1 MVEDSKKVQFIRVLE
16 PQQGQRIDNFLIRHL
31 KGVPRSR
38 IYRLV
43 RRGEVRINKK
53 RCKPAQKL
61 EAGDEVR
68 IPPFSGVTA
77 APPKKL
83 GLGMRQLLEK
93 SVLFENDEVLVIN
106 KPAGLAVHGGSN
118 IRLGLIEALR
128 QMNPQWPELELA
140 HRLDRDTSGC
150 IIISKNT
157 IFLRYIHRK
166 FKEKSIKKQYL
177 ALVHGK
183 WPKGLLEVQAPLLK
197 HGVSS
202 DERMVYIDESGKPSL
217 TRFRVIRRY
226 QDSTLIE
233 ASPMSGRKHQIRAH
247 CKHVGHPVVGDRKYI
262 LKALKSPLRNVKTL
276 CLHANKITFM
286 MPGRNKSTEVEAPI
300 DPTMASVLDKLDKN
314 NHIK

>member
-1 MVEDSKKVQFIRVLE
+1 MVEDNKKVQFIRVLE

-61 EAGDEVR
+61 ETGDEVR
-68 IPPFSGVTA
+68 IPPFWGITA
-77 APPKKL
+77 VPPKPI
-83 GLGMRQLLEK
+83 GLGMQQLLEK

-106 KPAGLAVHGGSN
+106 KPAGLAVHGGAS

-128 QMNPQWPELELA
+128 QINPQWPELELA

-157 IFLRYIHRK
+157 LFLRYIHRK

-197 HGVSS
+197 HGASS
-202 DERMVYIDESGKPSL
+202 NESMVYIDDSGKPSL
-217 TRFRVIRRY
+217 TRFRVIRRH

-233 ASPMSGRKHQIRAH
+233 ASPVSGRKHQIRAH
-247 CKHVGHPVVGDRKYI
+247 CKHVGHPVVGDRKYL
-262 LKALKSPLRNVKTL
+262 LKGFKSPLCNVKTL

-300 DPTMASVLDKLDKN
+300 DPTMASVLNKLDK
-314 NHIK
+314 K

>member
-1 MVEDSKKVQFIRVLE
+1 MIEDSKKVQFIRVLE

-61 EAGDEVR
+61 ETGDEVR
-68 IPPFSGVTA
+68 IPPFWGITA
-77 APPKKL
+77 VPPKPI
-83 GLGMRQLLEK
+83 GLGMQQLLEK

-106 KPAGLAVHGGSN
+106 KPAGLAVHGGSS

-128 QMNPQWPELELA
+128 QINPQWPELELA

-150 IIISKNT
+150 MIISKNT
-157 IFLRYIHRK
+157 LFLRYIHRK

-197 HGVSS
+197 HSASS
-202 DERMVYIDESGKPSL
+202 NESMVYIDDSGKPSL
-217 TRFRVIRRY
+217 TRFRVIRRH

-233 ASPMSGRKHQIRAH
+233 ASPVSGRKHQIRAH
-247 CKHVGHPVVGDRKYI
+247 CKHVGHPVVGDRKYL
-262 LKALKSPLRNVKTL
+262 LKGFKSPLCNVKTL

-300 DPTMASVLDKLDKN
+300 DPTMASVLDKLDK
-314 NHIK
+314 K

>member
-1 MVEDSKKVQFIRVLE
+1 MVEDNKKVQFIRVLD

-61 EAGDEVR
+61 ETGDEVR
-68 IPPFSGVTA
+68 IPPFWGITA
-77 APPKKL
+77 VPPKPI
-83 GLGMRQLLEK
+83 GLGMQQLLEK

-106 KPAGLAVHGGSN
+106 KPAGLAVHGGSS

-128 QMNPQWPELELA
+128 QINPQWPELELA

-150 IIISKNT
+150 MIISKNT
-157 IFLRYIHRK
+157 LFLRYIHRK

-197 HGVSS
+197 HGASS
-202 DERMVYIDESGKPSL
+202 NESMVYINDSGKPSL
-217 TRFRVIRRY
+217 TRFRVIRRH

-233 ASPMSGRKHQIRAH
+233 ASPVSGRKHQIRAH
-247 CKHVGHPVVGDRKYI
+247 CKHVGHPVVGDRKYL
-262 LKALKSPLRNVKTL
+262 LKGFKSPLCNVKTL

-300 DPTMASVLDKLDKN
+300 DPTMASVLDKLDK
-314 NHIK
+314 K

>member
-1 MVEDSKKVQFIRVLE
+1 MVEDNKKVQFIRVLE

-61 EAGDEVR
+61 ETGDEVR
-68 IPPFSGVTA
+68 IPPFWGITA
-77 APPKKL
+77 VPPKPI
-83 GLGMRQLLEK
+83 GLGMQQLLEK

-106 KPAGLAVHGGSN
+106 KPAGLAVHGGSS

-128 QMNPQWPELELA
+128 QINPQWPELELA

-150 IIISKNT
+150 MIISKNT
-157 IFLRYIHRK
+157 LFLRYIHRK

-197 HGVSS
+197 HSASS
-202 DERMVYIDESGKPSL
+202 NESMVYIDDSGKPSL
-217 TRFRVIRRY
+217 TRFRVIRRH

-233 ASPMSGRKHQIRAH
+233 ASPVSGRKHQIRAH
-247 CKHVGHPVVGDRKYI
+247 CKHVGHPVVGDRKYL
-262 LKALKSPLRNVKTL
+262 LKGFKSPLCNVKTL

-300 DPTMASVLDKLDKN
+300 DPTMASVLDKLDK
-314 NHIK
+314 

>member
-1 MVEDSKKVQFIRVLE
+1 MIEDSKKVQFIRVLE

-53 RCKPAQKL
+53 RCKPGQKL

-128 QMNPQWPELELA
+128 QINPQWPELELA

-150 IIISKNT
+150 ILISKNT

-166 FKEKSIKKQYL
+166 FKEKSINKQYL

-197 HGVSS
+197 HGASS
-202 DERMVYIDESGKPSL
+202 NEHLVYIDDSGKSSL
-217 TRFRVIRRY
+217 TRFRVIRRH
-226 QDSTLIE
+226 QDSTLVE
-233 ASPMSGRKHQIRAH
+233 ASPVSGRKHQIRAH
-247 CKHVGHPVVGDRKYI
+247 CKHVGHPVVGDQKYV
-262 LKALKSPLRNVKTL
+262 LKGLESPLRNVKTL

-300 DPTMASVLDKLDKN
+300 DPTMASVLNKLDK
-314 NHIK
+314 K

>member
-1 MVEDSKKVQFIRVLE
+1 MIEDSKKVQFIRVLE

-61 EAGDEVR
+61 EAGDEIR

-77 APPKKL
+77 VPPKKL
-83 GLGMRQLLEK
+83 GSGMRQLLEK

-150 IIISKNT
+150 ILISKNT

-166 FKEKSIKKQYL
+166 FKEKSINKQYL

-202 DERMVYIDESGKPSL
+202 NDHLVYICLLYTSPSP
-217 TRFRVIRRY
+217 R
-226 QDSTLIE
+226 D
-233 ASPMSGRKHQIRAH
+233 
-247 CKHVGHPVVGDRKYI
+247 
-262 LKALKSPLRNVKTL
+262 
-276 CLHANKITFM
+276 
-286 MPGRNKSTEVEAPI
+286 
-300 DPTMASVLDKLDKN
+300 
-314 NHIK
+314 

>member
-1 MVEDSKKVQFIRVLE
+1 MIEDNKKVQFIRVLE

-61 EAGDEVR
+61 EAGDEIR

-77 APPKKL
+77 VPPKKL
-83 GLGMRQLLEK
+83 GSGMRQLLEK

-106 KPAGLAVHGGSN
+106 KTAGLAVHGGAN

-150 IIISKNT
+150 ILISKNT

-166 FKEKSIKKQYL
+166 FKEKSINKQYL

-202 DERMVYIDESGKPSL
+202 NEHLVYIDDSGKSSL
-217 TRFRVIRRY
+217 TRFRVIRRH
-226 QDSTLIE
+226 QDSTLVE
-233 ASPMSGRKHQIRAH
+233 ASPVSGRKHQIRAH
-247 CKHVGHPVVGDRKYI
+247 CKQVGAPVVGDQKYV
-262 LKALKSPLRNVKTL
+262 LKGLESPLRNVKTL

-300 DPTMASVLDKLDKN
+300 DPTMASVLDKLNK
-314 NHIK
+314 K

>member
-1 MVEDSKKVQFIRVLE
+1 MIEDNKKVQFIRVLE

-93 SVLFENDEVLVIN
+93 SVLFENDQVLVIN

-128 QMNPQWPELELA
+128 QINPQWPELELA

-157 IFLRYIHRK
+157 LFLRYIHRK
-166 FKEKSIKKQYL
+166 FKEKSLIGLQGLGCVTYPEFIRNEQMLGGKIGLYEVDHPL
-177 ALVHGK
+177 AGY
-183 WPKGLLEVQAPLLK
+183 EVRNDF
-197 HGVSS
+197 SS
-202 DERMVYIDESGKPSL
+202 DLAAK
-217 TRFRVIRRY
+217 
-226 QDSTLIE
+226 
-233 ASPMSGRKHQIRAH
+233 
-247 CKHVGHPVVGDRKYI
+247 I
-262 LKALKSPLRNVKTL
+262 LEE
-276 CLHANKITFM
+276 F
-286 MPGRNKSTEVEAPI
+286 
-300 DPTMASVLDKLDKN
+300 
-314 NHIK
+314 

>member
-233 ASPMSGRKHQIRAH
+233 ASPVSGRKHQIRAH

>member
-1 MVEDSKKVQFIRVLE
+1 MLEDNKKVQFIRVLE
-16 PQQGQRIDNFLIRHL
+16 PQQGQRINNFLIRHL

-61 EAGDEVR
+61 ETGDEVR
-68 IPPFSGVTA
+68 IPPFWGITA
-77 APPKKL
+77 VPPKPI
-83 GLGMRQLLEK
+83 GLGMQQLLEK

-106 KPAGLAVHGGSN
+106 KPAGLAVHGGSS

-128 QMNPQWPELELA
+128 QINPQWPELELA

-150 IIISKNT
+150 MIISKNT
-157 IFLRYIHRK
+157 LFLRYIHRK

-197 HGVSS
+197 HGASS
-202 DERMVYIDESGKPSL
+202 NESMVYINDSGKPSL
-217 TRFRVIRRY
+217 TRFRVIRRH

-233 ASPMSGRKHQIRAH
+233 ASPVSGRKH
-247 CKHVGHPVVGDRKYI
+247 
-262 LKALKSPLRNVKTL
+262 
-276 CLHANKITFM
+276 
-286 MPGRNKSTEVEAPI
+286 
-300 DPTMASVLDKLDKN
+300 
-314 NHIK
+314 

>member
-1 MVEDSKKVQFIRVLE
+1 MVEDNKKVQFIRVLE

-61 EAGDEVR
+61 ETGDEVR
-68 IPPFSGVTA
+68 IPPFWGITA
-77 APPKKL
+77 VPPKPI
-83 GLGMRQLLEK
+83 GLGMQQLLEK

-106 KPAGLAVHGGSN
+106 KPAGLAVHGGSS

-128 QMNPQWPELELA
+128 QINPQWPELELA

-150 IIISKNT
+150 MIISKNT
-157 IFLRYIHRK
+157 LFLRYIHRK

-197 HGVSS
+197 HGASS
-202 DERMVYIDESGKPSL
+202 NESMVYINDSGKPSL
-217 TRFRVIRRY
+217 TRFRVIRRH

-233 ASPMSGRKHQIRAH
+233 ASPVSGRKHQIRAH
-247 CKHVGHPVVGDRKYI
+247 CKHVGHPVVGDRKYL
-262 LKALKSPLRNVKTL
+262 LKGFKSPLCNVKTL

-300 DPTMASVLDKLDKN
+300 DPTMASVLDKLDK
-314 NHIK
+314 K

>member
-1 MVEDSKKVQFIRVLE
+1 
-16 PQQGQRIDNFLIRHL
+16 
-31 KGVPRSR
+31 
-38 IYRLV
+38 
-43 RRGEVRINKK
+43 VRINKK

-61 EAGDEVR
+61 EAGDEIR

-83 GLGMRQLLEK
+83 GSGMRQLLEK

-150 IIISKNT
+150 ILISKNT

-166 FKEKSIKKQYL
+166 FKEKSINKQYL

-202 DERMVYIDESGKPSL
+202 NEHLVYIDDSGKSSL
-217 TRFRVIRRY
+217 TRFRVIRRH
-226 QDSTLIE
+226 QDSTLVE
-233 ASPMSGRKHQIRAH
+233 ASPVSGRKHQIRAH
-247 CKHVGHPVVGDRKYI
+247 CKHVGHPVVGDQKYV
-262 LKALKSPLRNVKTL
+262 LKGLESPLRNVKTL

-300 DPTMASVLDKLDKN
+300 DPTMASVLDKLNK
-314 NHIK
+314 K

>member
-1 MVEDSKKVQFIRVLE
+1 MVEDNKKVQFIRVLE

-61 EAGDEVR
+61 ETGDEVR
-68 IPPFSGVTA
+68 IPPFWGITA
-77 APPKKL
+77 VPPKPI
-83 GLGMRQLLEK
+83 GLGMQQLLEK

-106 KPAGLAVHGGSN
+106 KPAGLAVHGGSS

-128 QMNPQWPELELA
+128 QINPQWPELELA

-150 IIISKNT
+150 MIISKNT
-157 IFLRYIHRK
+157 LFLRYIHRK

-197 HGVSS
+197 HGASS
-202 DERMVYIDESGKPSL
+202 NESMVYINDSGKPSL
-217 TRFRVIRRY
+217 TRFRVIRRH

-233 ASPMSGRKHQIRAH
+233 ASPVSGRKHQIRAH
-247 CKHVGHPVVGDRKYI
+247 CKHVGHPVVGDRKYL
-262 LKALKSPLRNVKTL
+262 LKGFKSPLCNVKTL

-300 DPTMASVLDKLDKN
+300 DPTMASVLNKLDK
-314 NHIK
+314 K